1 MLFRSKMCQTLP
13 GSLPSSPLFLGVEA
27 LNQALVLKSGSF
39 SSRTISTFES
49 RCYITSL
56 STPNNLGTQHYYPFV
71 VWALTLATRSY
82 NALYLISQKGTIALT
97 FPVMLILRGGILEEG
112 MATHSSILAWRIPWT
127 EDAGGLQSM
136 ELQRVGYN

>member
-1 MLFRSKMCQTLP
+1 MLCWEKHKEGKCKMCQALP

-49 RCYITSL
+49 RCYITSF

-97 FPVMLILRGGILEEG
+97 FPVMLILQGGTSCE
-112 MATHSSILAWRIPWT
+112 
-127 EDAGGLQSM
+127 
-136 ELQRVGYN
+136 